1 MLLSDWVLFSPFA
14 VYKTLILLLQ
24 TYNNMTIRELKNNIL
39 TGIYWEY
46 KEGKFSSSGF
56 DVLASRLGLIYDSE
70 QQLSDAIKS
79 LTDYGYVKA
88 HFTIRGGVVLGITPD
103 GVEYVEENLLTKDAV
118 LVDSLNDTSEYVRK
132 GGAVVIEDEPID
144 VFPDREESVDE
155 RLTQLYDS
163 KENFKDI
170 IDHSVSPCFGVDSL
184 ADLYIKQLDKIAVSE
199 LEHIRMLGIFGPWG
213 RGKTYFYTRLKN
225 KLLSRDKPV
234 SYKTVEFNAW
244 KYQDTPSLWAYLY
257 ETLYDSMSVWQK
269 FWLFIK
275 SLFTLKDLVI
285 CFIVLSMF
293 WLLYGVLEP
302 SVDLERV
309 KQILSAVKI
318 PAIIISSLS
327 LLFYKLMENP
337 VSAIK
342 IIRKYMVRK
351 SYSEVLG
358 LQNEIEKDLEC
369 LIKTMVTDRNK
380 DKILLY
386 VDDIDRC
393 SIEKMI
399 KVIESLRIILENK
412 EIQKRVI
419 VLCSVDSNK
428 LIKGYCCQHKE
439 LYPNET
445 ELVELAREQ
454 LDKLFVF
461 SIGLPPLDNTQYGE
475 YLESLVSQ
483 NSATS
488 QDNAVKNTQKVPP
501 ISGNRNGKSLVP
513 VVGSSDVKLLDDA
526 RICFEIQTF
535 LKTRP
540 LVTPRKL
547 RIMYYQLLFAN
558 NVIAS
563 AGNTIPGYVVDM
575 ILRRSID
582 GVEDPINDSDVYS
595 DVIKMVVPY

>member
-1 MLLSDWVLFSPFA
+1 
-14 VYKTLILLLQ
+14 
-24 TYNNMTIRELKNNIL
+24 MTIKELKNNIL
-39 TGIYWEY
+39 SGIYWEY

-56 DVLASRLGLIYDSE
+56 DVLASRLELIYDSE
-70 QQLSDAIKS
+70 QQLSDAIRS
-79 LTDYGYVKA
+79 LTDYGYIKA
-88 HFTIRGGVVLGITPD
+88 HFTIRGGVVLGITPA
-103 GVEYVEENLLTKDAV
+103 GVEYVEENLLTKDDL

-132 GGAVVIEDEPID
+132 GGAVVIEDESIN
-144 VFPDREESVDE
+144 VFPEREEDVDE
-155 RLTQLYDS
+155 RLIQLYDS

-184 ADLYIKQLDKIAVSE
+184 ADSFIKQLDKIAVSE

-213 RGKTYFYTRLKN
+213 RGKTYFYNRLKN
-225 KLLSRDKPV
+225 KLSSREKSV

-257 ETLYDSMSVWQK
+257 ETLYHSMSIWQK
-269 FWLFIK
+269 LWFFIK
-275 SLFTLKDLVI
+275 SLFTLKDLII
-285 CFIVLSMF
+285 CFIVFSLF
-293 WLLYGVLEP
+293 WLLYGVIEP
-302 SVDLERV
+302 TVDLERV
-309 KQILSAVKI
+309 TRIISAVKI

-327 LLFYKLMENP
+327 LLLYKLIENP
-337 VSAIK
+337 ISAIK
-342 IIRKYMVRK
+342 IIRKYVARK
-351 SYSEVLG
+351 SYSDVLG

-369 LIKTMVTDRNK
+369 LIKTMVTNE
-380 DKILLY
+380 DKILLF

-412 EIQKRVI
+412 EIQQRVI

-439 LYPNET
+439 LYRNET
-445 ELVELAREQ
+445 ELVEIAREQ

-475 YLESLVSQ
+475 YLKSLVSQ
-483 NSATS
+483 N
-488 QDNAVKNTQKVPP
+488 QDDVVNNTEKTPP
-501 ISGNRNGKSLVP
+501 FSGNRNGKSLVP
-513 VVGSSDVKLLDDA
+513 VIGDDDVKLLDDA
-526 RICFEIQTF
+526 QICVEIQTF
-535 LKTRP
+535 LKNRP

-563 AGNTIPGYVVDM
+563 AGNTIPGYVIDM

-582 GVEDPINDSDVYS
+582 GVDVSMDDSDVYS
-595 DVIKMVVPY
+595 DVVKMVVPY

>member
-56 DVLASRLGLIYDSE
+56 DVLASRLGLIYDSD

-103 GVEYVEENLLTKDAV
+103 GVEYVEENLLTKDDV

-184 ADLYIKQLDKIAVSE
+184 ADSYIKQLDKIAVSE

-225 KLLSRDKPV
+225 KLLSRDKPA

-257 ETLYDSMSVWQK
+257 ETLYHSMSIWQK
-269 FWLFIK
+269 LWFFIK
-275 SLFTLKDLVI
+275 SLFTLKDLII
-285 CFIVLSMF
+285 CFIVFSLF
-293 WLLYGVLEP
+293 WLLYGVIEP
-302 SVDLERV
+302 TVDLERV
-309 KQILSAVKI
+309 TRIISAVKI

-327 LLFYKLMENP
+327 LLLYKLIENP
-337 VSAIK
+337 ISAIK
-342 IIRKYMVRK
+342 IIRKYVARK
-351 SYSEVLG
+351 SYSDVLG

-369 LIKTMVTDRNK
+369 LIKTMVTNE
-380 DKILLY
+380 DKILLF

-399 KVIESLRIILENK
+399 KVIEALRIILENK
-412 EIQKRVI
+412 EIQQRVI

-439 LYPNET
+439 LYRNET
-445 ELVELAREQ
+445 ELVEIAREQ

-475 YLESLVSQ
+475 YLKSLVSQ
-483 NSATS
+483 N
-488 QDNAVKNTQKVPP
+488 QDDVVNNTEKTPP
-501 ISGNRNGKSLVP
+501 FSGNRNGKSLVP
-513 VVGSSDVKLLDDA
+513 VIGDDDVKLLDDA
-526 RICFEIQTF
+526 QICVEIQTF
-535 LKTRP
+535 LKNRP

-563 AGNTIPGYVVDM
+563 AGNTIPGYVIDM

-582 GVEDPINDSDVYS
+582 GVDVSMDDSDVYS
-595 DVIKMVVPY
+595 DVVKMVVPY

>member
-1 MLLSDWVLFSPFA
+1 
-14 VYKTLILLLQ
+14 
-24 TYNNMTIRELKNNIL
+24 MTIKELKSNIL
-39 TGIYWEY
+39 SGIYWEY

-70 QQLSDAIKS
+70 QQLSDAIRS
-79 LTDYGYVKA
+79 LTDYGYIKA
-88 HFTIRGGVVLGITPD
+88 HFTIRGGVVLGITPA
-103 GVEYVEENLLTKDAV
+103 GVEYVEENLLTKDDL

-132 GGAVVIEDEPID
+132 GGAVVIEDESIN
-144 VFPDREESVDE
+144 VFSEREEDVDE
-155 RLTQLYDS
+155 RLIQLYDS

-184 ADLYIKQLDKIAVSE
+184 ADSCIKQLDKIAVSE

-213 RGKTYFYTRLKN
+213 RGKTYFYNRLKN
-225 KLLSRDKPV
+225 KLSSREKSV

-257 ETLYDSMSVWQK
+257 ETLYHSMSIWQK
-269 FWLFIK
+269 LWLFIK
-275 SLFTLKDLVI
+275 SLFTLKDLII
-285 CFIVLSMF
+285 CFIVFSLF
-293 WLLYGVLEP
+293 WLLYGVIEP
-302 SVDLERV
+302 TVDLERV
-309 KQILSAVKI
+309 TRIINAVKI

-327 LLFYKLMENP
+327 LLLYKLIENP
-337 VSAIK
+337 ISAIK
-342 IIRKYMVRK
+342 IIRKYVARK
-351 SYSEVLG
+351 SYSDVLG

-369 LIKTMVTDRNK
+369 LIKTMVTNE
-380 DKILLY
+380 DKILLF

-412 EIQKRVI
+412 EIQQRVI

-439 LYPNET
+439 LYRNET
-445 ELVELAREQ
+445 ELVEIAREQ

-475 YLESLVSQ
+475 YLKSLVSQ
-483 NSATS
+483 N
-488 QDNAVKNTQKVPP
+488 QDDVVNNTEKTPP
-501 ISGNRNGKSLVP
+501 FSGNRNGKSLVP
-513 VVGSSDVKLLDDA
+513 VIGDDDVKLLDDA
-526 RICFEIQTF
+526 QICVEIQTF
-535 LKTRP
+535 LKNRP

-563 AGNTIPGYVVDM
+563 AGNTIPGYVIDM

-582 GVEDPINDSDVYS
+582 GVDVSMDDSDVYS
-595 DVIKMVVPY
+595 DVVKMVVPY

>member
-1 MLLSDWVLFSPFA
+1 
-14 VYKTLILLLQ
+14 
-24 TYNNMTIRELKNNIL
+24 MTIKELKNNIL
-39 TGIYWEY
+39 SGIYWEY

-70 QQLSDAIKS
+70 QQLSDAIRS
-79 LTDYGYVKA
+79 LTDYGYIKA
-88 HFTIRGGVVLGITPD
+88 HFTIRGGVVLGITPA
-103 GVEYVEENLLTKDAV
+103 GVEYVEENLLTKDDL

-132 GGAVVIEDEPID
+132 GGAVVIEDESIN
-144 VFPDREESVDE
+144 VFPEREEDVDE
-155 RLTQLYDS
+155 RLIQLYDS

-184 ADLYIKQLDKIAVSE
+184 ADSFIKQLDKIAVSE

-213 RGKTYFYTRLKN
+213 RGKTYFYNRLKN
-225 KLLSRDKPV
+225 KLSSREKSV

-257 ETLYDSMSVWQK
+257 ETLYHSMSIWQK
-269 FWLFIK
+269 LWFFIK
-275 SLFTLKDLVI
+275 SLFTLKDLII
-285 CFIVLSMF
+285 CFIVFSLF
-293 WLLYGVLEP
+293 WLLYGVIEP
-302 SVDLERV
+302 TVDLERV
-309 KQILSAVKI
+309 TRIISAVKI

-327 LLFYKLMENP
+327 LLLYKLIENP
-337 VSAIK
+337 ISAIK
-342 IIRKYMVRK
+342 IIRKYVARK
-351 SYSEVLG
+351 SYSDVLG

-369 LIKTMVTDRNK
+369 LIKTMVTNE
-380 DKILLY
+380 DKILLF

-412 EIQKRVI
+412 EIQQRVI

-439 LYPNET
+439 LYRNET
-445 ELVELAREQ
+445 ELVEIAREQ

-475 YLESLVSQ
+475 YLKSLVSQ
-483 NSATS
+483 N
-488 QDNAVKNTQKVPP
+488 QDDVVNNTEKTPP
-501 ISGNRNGKSLVP
+501 FSGNRNGKSLVP
-513 VVGSSDVKLLDDA
+513 VIGDNDVKLLDDA
-526 RICFEIQTF
+526 QICVEIQTF
-535 LKTRP
+535 LKNRP

-563 AGNTIPGYVVDM
+563 AGNTIPGYVIDM

-582 GVEDPINDSDVYS
+582 GVDVSMDDSDVYS
-595 DVIKMVVPY
+595 DVVKMVVPY